1 MHAAPTTTSPDELIE
16 IFATLD
22 TQRVSQLF
30 TGQALVGLHEPL
42 IEAMKC
48 KKWLGNSGYDERAT
62 FLQAFRP
69 FTKATDDYRRLFM
82 VMVEAGHTQG
92 VLGMLHACGR
102 KERVMLG
109 NQPLITMGTL
119 TSLVKYMPET
129 IAPALHFL
137 SRAAVSMLPDEPSSL
152 FKALTKGYDSNM
164 KFAGRWLEAI
174 QGLTRTRT
182 LSTLGQQGP
191 RQTSSYW
198 LTTLVTCKSSKDMKI
213 AAAVVAGLI
222 SKGEIQKEQLQNI
235 PFEDEH
241 KLRLIK
247 ELGLEPG
254 IFNVIHVASSKAK
267 TIQPSYR
274 L

>member
-1 MHAAPTTTSPDELIE
+1 MHAMPTTSTPDELIE

-22 TQRVSQLF
+22 TQRVRELF
-30 TGQALVGLHEPL
+30 TGHALVGLHEPL
-42 IEAMKC
+42 VEAMRC

-62 FLQAFRP
+62 FLQALRP

-119 TSLVKYMPET
+119 TGLVKYMPET

-137 SRAAVSMLPDEPSSL
+137 CRASICMLPEESSAL
-152 FKALTKGYDSNM
+152 FKALTKGYDPNM
-164 KFAGRWLEAI
+164 KFSGRWLEAI
-174 QGLTRTRT
+174 QGLARLRS
-182 LSTLGQQGP
+182 LASLGLQGSQQTP
-191 RQTSSYW
+191 SYW
-198 LTTLVTCKSSKDMKI
+198 VETLVSSKGLKETKV
-213 AAAVVAGLI
+213 AAAVVAGLMA
-222 SKGEIQKEQLQNI
+222 KGEIEKEMLQKI
-235 PFEDEH
+235 PFESAH

-247 ELGLEPG
+247 ELGLDPG
-254 IFNVIHVASSKAK
+254 IFNVIHIASSKSK
-267 TIQPSYR
+267 TIQPSFR